1 MVMTQNDIGNRIA
14 GNGMSATQGDTHTD
28 SLDKQNVMLVAVN
41 CNKSKYV
48 QSLNKTHEVA
58 NTTC

>member
-1 MVMTQNDIGNRIA
+1 MVMTQNDIGDKTA
-14 GNGMSATQGDTHTD
+14 GNSMSATQGDTHAD
-28 SLDKQNVMLVAVN
+28 SLGKQNGMLVAVN